1 MNIEIALMC
10 GGEGSRLWP
19 LSRRTLPKQFSEIMN
34 KDTSMF
40 ELTMDLI
47 LYLKPTKMHIVTSV
61 DNLININQYLEKTNI
76 NIPVN
81 LILEPM
87 RKDTAAVVGLM
98 SIINENNTNILVLSV
113 DHIWNNLSFKEMI
126 KQGIQY
132 MDNSLVF
139 FGIVPSYP
147 ETGYG
152 YIEYNDENLLKF
164 IEKPDKKTAQLF
176 YQDKDKYL
184 WNSGNFL
191 FNTNQMKQLFRQYQ
205 PEMLLQL
212 HSTLRNSDYKIN
224 NNVSV
229 LYLNKEIFDKLE
241 KKSIDYAIMNHLTNA
256 KVIKYNDVWFDI
268 GSYSSIYSYNQ
279 DNHDNNH
286 NLVQSE
292 LVVLNDT
299 KNCFIRSDTSQ
310 TIAGSG
316 LDNLAIINTRD
327 ALLVCNMNKTQDVKT
342 IYKMLENTNPNVVNY
357 PNKVF
362 RPWGWYMSIEGDD
375 YSGFKVKRI
384 GVNPGKKLSLQ
395 SHAKRSE
402 HWVIIKGNARVQVGE
417 DFHILHKN
425 QHVYIP
431 IGVLHRMENIGTE
444 MVEFIETQ
452 IGGYLGEDDIKR
464 FQDDFGRV

>member
-10 GGEGSRLWP
+10 GGDGSRLWP
-19 LSRRTLPKQFSEIMN
+19 LSCKTVPKQFAEILN
-34 KDTSMF
+34 KDTTMF
-40 ELTMDLI
+40 ELTMDRI
-47 LYLKPTKMHIVTSV
+47 RYLEPTKIHIITSV
-61 DNLININQYLEKTNI
+61 DNLNNINQYLEKNYI
-76 NIPVN
+76 DIPVN

-87 RKDTAAVVGLM
+87 RKDTAAVVGLI

-113 DHIWNNLSFKEMI
+113 DHIWNNVSFKEMI
-126 KQGIQY
+126 QQGIPY
-132 MDNSLVF
+132 VDNSLVF
-139 FGIVPSYP
+139 FGIVPTYP

-152 YIEYNDENLLKF
+152 YIEYNDDTLLKF
-164 IEKPDKKTAQLF
+164 IEKPDQNVAQLF
-176 YQDKDKYL
+176 YQNKNKFL

-191 FNTNQMKQLFRQYQ
+191 FNTDQMKQLFQQHQ

-212 HSTLRNSDYKIN
+212 QDTLCNSDYKIN
-224 NNVSV
+224 NNVSI
-229 LYLNKEIFDKLE
+229 LSLNTEFFDKLE
-241 KKSIDYAIMNHLTNA
+241 KNSIDYAIMNHVTNA

-268 GSYSSIYSYNQ
+268 GSYASIYSYNR
-279 DNHDNNH
+279 DNHDKND
-286 NLVQSE
+286 NLVQSDS
-292 LVVLNDT
+292 VVLNDT

-316 LDNLAIINTRD
+316 LDNLAIVNTRD

-342 IYKMLENTNPNVVNY
+342 IYKMLENTNPNVVKY

-402 HWVIIKGNARVQVGE
+402 HWVIIKGNAKVQVGE

-431 IGVLHRMENIGTE
+431 IGVLHRMENIGNE
-444 MVEFIETQ
+444 IVEFIETQ
-452 IGGYLGEDDIKR
+452 IGEYLGEDDIKR